1 MLLENH
7 PWIPPDEIKQG
18 SVTKPAPGR
27 SAAWKEILE
36 RMMVISWGFSLANA
50 LGGPKV
56 NIVWKLTD
64 TPEGKT

>member
-56 NIVWKLTD
+56 NIVWKLTG